1 MNNCKAFEQLAS
13 TVIDNEATRAE
24 RETLY
29 RHLAGCERCDAF
41 LTDAMALQ
49 VAAARRGTR
58 SMPISE
64 RHSVGSPA
72 RRPVRGVVGSTVRQ
86 AMKKRLSV
94 PVPVMGVLI
103 ALIITIIV
111 VTTRSSDQTPMEQ
124 PVHQSEVTQT
134 VLRLPVVRIP

>member
-13 TVIDNEATRAE
+13 AMVDNEATRAE

-29 RHLAGCERCDAF
+29 RHLAGCGRCDAF
-41 LTDAMALQ
+41 FTDAMALQ
-49 VAAARRGTR
+49 VAAARRGTH
-58 SMPISE
+58 SMPIGD
-64 RHSVGSPA
+64 RHAAPSPA
-72 RRPVRGVVGSTVRQ
+72 RRAVRGVFVSAVRQ
-86 AMKKRLSV
+86 TMKKRLSV

-111 VTTRSSDQTPMEQ
+111 VTTRSSDQIPVEQ